1 MMNESKVTIVVPT
14 YNRSGLL
21 KIGLQSIL
29 SQDHSD
35 FRVIVLDN
43 ASTDD
48 TQAVVSSFGDHRV
61 SYTRNETN
69 IGAFR
74 NSNRAIEVNRSP
86 YLAIFQDDDVM
97 LPGFIRESVLALDQ
111 NPHAAFS
118 FAPTGAIDIDG
129 KPVAVKSIDRSDP
142 IPEGAMNGLEFLHR
156 LVWGHKWIIQTSAV
170 MMRSAAL
177 AVTGIFENRHCKDTG
192 DFNLYYR
199 LASQFDVAFIA
210 KELCHIRYHKGRE
223 SHVDY
228 DFGTG
233 MLAGLAERID
243 AIGHLIQSP
252 RAADPAYR
260 VWLKDRL
267 LFLNLRRSQETQ
279 LVLPS
284 LNLGWAQQLQ
294 IASEEIKTI
303 IPEGNRFILVDEN
316 AWGTNVAEGRSALP
330 FLERNGLYWGPP
342 PNDEIAIQELER
354 LRSEG
359 ANYVVFGW
367 PAFWCFDYYGGMREY
382 LTSRFRCLL
391 SNGRLIAFDLHS
403 RN

>member
-1 MMNESKVTIVVPT
+1 MIDDSKVTIVVPT

-21 KIGLQSIL
+21 KIGLESIL

-43 ASTDD
+43 ASTDN
-48 TQAVVSSFGDHRV
+48 TLEVVRSFGDHRL

-86 YLAIFQDDDVM
+86 YFAIFQDDDVM
-97 LPGFIRESVLALDQ
+97 LPGFISESVLALDQ
-111 NPHAAFS
+111 NPCAAFS
-118 FAPTGAIDIDG
+118 FTPTNSIDIDG
-129 KPVAVKSIDRSDP
+129 KPVTVNSIDRSDP

-156 LVWGHKWIIQTSAV
+156 IVWGHKWIMQTSAT

-177 AVTGIFENRHCKDTG
+177 AVTGVFENRHCKDTG

-199 LASQFDVAFIA
+199 LASQFDVVFIP
-210 KELCHIRYHKGRE
+210 KVLCHIRYHKGRE
-223 SHVDY
+223 SGVDY
-228 DFGTG
+228 SSTG
-233 MLAGLAERID
+233 ILAYFAERID
-243 AIGHLIQSP
+243 AIGHLMQSP
-252 RAADPAYR
+252 RAADPSYR

-267 LFLNLRRSQETQ
+267 LFLNLRRSQETE

-284 LNLGWAQQLQ
+284 LNLGWKQQLE
-294 IASEEIKTI
+294 IAKEEIKTV
-303 IPEGNRFILVDEN
+303 IPEGSRFILVDEN
-316 AWGTNVAEGRSALP
+316 TWGTDVANGRSAIP
-330 FLERNGLYWGPP
+330 FLERDGLYWGPP
-342 PNDEIAIQELER
+342 PNDESAIQEIER
-354 LRSEG
+354 LRSAG
-359 ANYVVFGW
+359 ADYVVFGW

-382 LTSRFRCLL
+382 LTSKFRCLL
-391 SNGRLIAFDLHS
+391 SNGRLIAFDLKS